1 MQQSIHKLNLVC
13 LLLWLLETI
22 ERGPKGVPEEQ
33 GAFSVFFRFL
43 PQIIWK
49 KYSVLL
55 YAPKVKLQPAD
66 GTISAAAMRVNSE
79 RQGLLPNNTD
89 CL

>member
-1 MQQSIHKLNLVC
+1 MLQGTHKLNL
-13 LLLWLLETI
+13 LYILLWPLETI
-22 ERGPKGVPEEQ
+22 ERGPKEVPQEQ
-33 GAFSVFFRFL
+33 GAFSVFFIFL
-43 PQIIWK
+43 PQIISK

-55 YAPKVKLQPAD
+55 YAPKVKLQLAD
-66 GTISAAAMRVNSE
+66 GTISAATARVNSE